1 MVRDRQTETRA
12 DGEITKRD
20 VVRDR
25 QTETQADEEITGRD
39 KERHWQ

>member
-25 QTETQADEEITGRD
+25 QTETQADEEIHRQRQRETL
-39 KERHWQ
+39 